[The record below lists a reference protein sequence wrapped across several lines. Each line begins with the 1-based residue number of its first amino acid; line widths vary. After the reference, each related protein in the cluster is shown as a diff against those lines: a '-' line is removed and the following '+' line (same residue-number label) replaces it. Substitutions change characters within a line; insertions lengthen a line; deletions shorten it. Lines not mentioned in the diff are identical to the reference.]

1 MSAQMVSASELAR
14 TLGVSPTAVAKA
26 RNAGRISEIDGK
38 FDLAVARI
46 QWEAN
51 RKRRRMDRP
60 EVSEPPSG
68 VAPEEAADYWVS
80 KARRE
85 AAEAEMAE
93 LKASEIRGDLV
104 RKAVVERELVS
115 KVVALRES
123 LEVLADRL
131 SAVMAAETDAQVCR
145 KMLRDEHRQAL
156 QSFNEIRIGIGDG
169 LA

>member
-68 VAPEEAADYWVS
+68 AAPEEAADYWVS

-85 AAEAEMAE
+85 AAEAEIAE
-93 LKASEIRGDLV
+93 LKAAELRGDLV
-104 RKAVVERELVS
+104 RRALVEREFAAKL
-115 KVVALRES
+115 VALRES
-123 LEVLADRL
+123 LEVLAERL
-131 SAVMAAETDAQVCR
+131 SAQVAAESDQAVCR
-145 KMLRDEHRQAL
+145 RMLRDEHRNAL
-156 QSFNEIRIGIGDG
+156 AGFVVALEEVIDG
-169 LA
+169 VT